1 MLKDKLNELTV
12 EELEALVD
20 KLKIEIKKIEL
31 SNLKKKM
38 IIEES

>member
-31 SNLKKKM
+31 FNLKKKM